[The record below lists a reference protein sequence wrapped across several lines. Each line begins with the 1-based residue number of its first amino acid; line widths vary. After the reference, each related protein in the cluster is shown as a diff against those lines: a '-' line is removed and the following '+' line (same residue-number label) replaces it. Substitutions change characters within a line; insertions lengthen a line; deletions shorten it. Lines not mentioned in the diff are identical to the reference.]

1 MKINLNTLNSLY
13 RTQTFHVSSSNR
25 LLQKLKSSQL
35 ASSANSSLRISDSG
49 TLRNLYS
56 KELLQTWDSE
66 EAKYVS
72 SDMDKSEVLNSM
84 SPKDLLNNFGRIYK
98 YINENMSGS
107 EKKLHLEALDAA
119 YNNIASD
126 KADVIAT
133 SFDNVFDFAANQL
146 PAYGMKGV
154 ESIID
159 KDTFSQNVTKLLI
172 NAKTEFIK
180 NLSSMDFNSALKE
193 ALKTSG
199 RSDKLNAL
207 EDMSLEDI
215 ANISGIIKT
224 GFRTTGDLVK
234 DMLKRSNSYDKII
247 DILNLSDSL
256 RAKLDESK
264 KENIKAFAKI
274 KVYKEEIDYNQQS
287 LEKLGKKLKKLN
299 ELLSSMEDRLEKSTD
314 MDQKL
319 RLLKR
324 AAGVRNQIGDLNKE
338 IKKIEER
345 QKKLKE
351 DPDSI
356 EDYDKFK
363 DAMNEYNSV
372 VKNKP

>member
-1 MKINLNTLNSLY
+1 MRINLNSHNNTLK
-13 RTQTFHVSSSNR
+13 TQTFHISTTNR
-25 LLQKLKSSQL
+25 LLQKLKTSQMASTAKSSV
-35 ASSANSSLRISDSG
+35 SISDSG
-49 TLRNLYS
+49 ALRNLYS
-56 KELLQTWDSE
+56 KELLQTQDSE
-66 EAKYVS
+66 KTTGTAAS
-72 SDMDKSEVLNSM
+72 NNSETLYSM
-84 SPKDLLNNFGRIYK
+84 SSRDLLSNYGKIYR
-98 YINENMSGS
+98 YINENMTGS
-107 EKKLHLEALDAA
+107 EKKLHLESLDAA
-119 YNNIASD
+119 YSNIASD
-126 KADVIAT
+126 KADAIAT

-146 PAYGMKGV
+146 PANGMKGV

-159 KDTFSQNVTKLLI
+159 RDTFSQNVTSLLI
-172 NAKTEFIK
+172 NAKTELIK
-180 NLSSMDFNSALKE
+180 NLSSMDFNSAVNE

-199 RSDKLNAL
+199 KSDKLNAL

-224 GFRTTGDLVK
+224 GFKTSGDLVK
-234 DMLKRSNSYDKII
+234 DMLTRSNSYDRII
-247 DILNLSDSL
+247 DILNPSDSL

-274 KVYKEEIDYNQQS
+274 KIYKEEVDYNQLS
-287 LEKLGKKLKKLN
+287 IEKLGKKLKKLN
-299 ELLSSMEDRLEKSTD
+299 ALLSSIEERLDKSTD

-324 AAGVRNQIGDLNKE
+324 AAGIRNQIGDLNKE
-338 IKKIEER
+338 INSIEKK

-363 DAMNEYNSV
+363 DTMNGYNSV
-372 VKNKP
+372 IKNKS